1 MPSAEANKAIARKY
15 FEAFAEGDL
24 AWLDGHIAPD
34 FIRHDPGLPFEVRGP
49 EGVRHLNSVFL
60 TAFPDLRLDVE
71 DVIGEGQKVLVRLT
85 IRGTHQGELMEI
97 EPTGKE
103 VEVGVL
109 DLFHIADGKLTEH
122 WAAIDNLG
130 LMQQLGV
137 VPAPGQ
143 PRE

>member
-1 MPSAEANKAIARKY
+1 MPLVETNKATARHY
-15 FEAFAEGDL
+15 FEAFANKDL
-24 AWLDGHIAPD
+24 AWLDEHIAPD
-34 FIRHDPGLPFEVRGP
+34 FVRHDPGLPFEVHGP

-71 DVIGEGQKVLVRLT
+71 DVIGEGEKVLVRLT

-97 EPTGKE
+97 PPTGRE

-109 DLFHIADGKLTEH
+109 DLFHIADGKLAEH

-130 LMQQLGV
+130 LMRQLGV
-137 VPAPGQ
+137 IST
-143 PRE
+143 

>member
-1 MPSAEANKAIARKY
+1 MSSAEANKAIAREY
-15 FEAFAEGDL
+15 FEAFAGGDL
-24 AWLDGHIAPD
+24 DWLDGHVAPD

-49 EGVRHLNSVFL
+49 EGVRRLNSAFL

-71 DVIGEGQKVLVRLT
+71 DVIGEGEKVLARLT
-85 IRGTHQGELMEI
+85 IRGTHLGELMEI

-109 DLFHIADGKLTEH
+109 DLFRIADGKLAEH

-130 LMQQLGV
+130 LMQQIG
-137 VPAPGQ
+137 PFAEPGQ
-143 PRE
+143 PQE